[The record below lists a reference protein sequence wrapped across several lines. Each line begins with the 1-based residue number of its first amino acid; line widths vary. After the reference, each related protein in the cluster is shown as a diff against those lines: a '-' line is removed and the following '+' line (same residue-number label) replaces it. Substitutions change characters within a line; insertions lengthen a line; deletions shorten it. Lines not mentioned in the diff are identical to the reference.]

1 MRKVHVRIIRD
12 TVRDLC
18 ISANI
23 ELRKDIKDALK
34 MALKA
39 ETNKRAKGILNVLL
53 KNADIAKREKLAIC
67 QDTGLCV
74 VDIALG
80 QGVCLI
86 GGDLIKAI
94 NDGVKEGY
102 KEGCFRNS
110 VVKDPVLRLGI
121 PGSVPAIVYTD
132 VVKGSKLKITVA
144 PKGFG
149 SENKSR
155 IKMLNPTDGEKAIK
169 EFVIDTVKKAG
180 PNACPPYVVGVGIG
194 GTFDKSA
201 ILAKKALFRPINKR
215 NPKSN
220 IRRMERDLLKE
231 INRLNIGPMGLGG
244 KTTCL
249 GVNILEAPTHIAGL
263 PVAVNINCH
272 VTRSKTV
279 II

>member
-86 GGDLIKAI
+86 GGDLIKAV
-94 NDGVKEGY
+94 NDGGEEGY
-102 KEGCFRNS
+102 
-110 VVKDPVLRLGI
+110 
-121 PGSVPAIVYTD
+121 
-132 VVKGSKLKITVA
+132 
-144 PKGFG
+144 
-149 SENKSR
+149 
-155 IKMLNPTDGEKAIK
+155 
-169 EFVIDTVKKAG
+169 
-180 PNACPPYVVGVGIG
+180 
-194 GTFDKSA
+194 
-201 ILAKKALFRPINKR
+201 
-215 NPKSN
+215 
-220 IRRMERDLLKE
+220 
-231 INRLNIGPMGLGG
+231 
-244 KTTCL
+244 
-249 GVNILEAPTHIAGL
+249 
-263 PVAVNINCH
+263 
-272 VTRSKTV
+272 
-279 II
+279 